1 MDWAGQF
8 QSTGKSLRP
17 YRLPVAA
24 GHDQAAIFR
33 GRQIL
38 WSDELAVGGVDRLP
52 PEDAVSTFYRNEF
65 RHVFGKMV
73 GLDNYIASPYY
84 TARNGSAI
92 KWLADSGLTGGESW
106 LDFGAGYGLLLHQLG
121 TLFPAI
127 RTYAYEPSGEA
138 QADLARVASEAFTSI
153 AAAEARLAGAAGG
166 SLDVISMVHV
176 LEHACAPEQLLAQL
190 KRWLKVGGRL
200 LVEVPNDCE
209 RVLASDLRP
218 VDLPHL
224 WFFSLDG
231 LERLLERA
239 GFTVER
245 AGEVGSPLAAEP
257 AVPRL
262 VRKLRARLTREAL
275 AKWDLGYGRAGA
287 DRDAIRVLARC

>member
-1 MDWAGQF
+1 M
-8 QSTGKSLRP
+8 
-17 YRLPVAA
+17 
-24 GHDQAAIFR
+24 
-33 GRQIL
+33 
-38 WSDELAVGGVDRLP
+38 WSDELAVGGVDLLP
-52 PEDAVSTFYRNEF
+52 PEDAINTFYRNEF

-73 GLDNYIASPYY
+73 GLDNYIGSSFYA
-84 TARNGSAI
+84 ARNGSVI

-106 LDFGAGYGLLLHQLG
+106 LDFGAGYGLLLHQLK
-121 TLFPAI
+121 TLFPAM

-138 QADLARVASEAFTSI
+138 QADLARAATEAFTSI
-153 AAAEARLAGAAGG
+153 ASAEARLVGAAGG

-176 LEHACAPEQLLAQL
+176 LEHARMPEQVLAQL

-209 RVLASDLRP
+209 RVLASDLRS

-231 LERLLERA
+231 LRRLLERA

-245 AGEVGSPLAAEP
+245 ADEVGSPLAAEP
-257 AVPRL
+257 AGRRL
-262 VRKLRARLTREAL
+262 VRKLRARMTREAL
-275 AKWDLGYGRAGA
+275 AKWDVSYGRAGRG
-287 DRDAIRVLARC
+287 RDAIRVLARC